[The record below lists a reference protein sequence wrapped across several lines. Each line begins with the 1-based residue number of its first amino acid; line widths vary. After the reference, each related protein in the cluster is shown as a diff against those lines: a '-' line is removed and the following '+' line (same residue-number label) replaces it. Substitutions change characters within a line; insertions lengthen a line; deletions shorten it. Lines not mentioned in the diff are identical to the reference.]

1 MIMTKEQQDL
11 AWACLNKHAR
21 SEIRRVYQYECKNPD
36 YNRGFNNALE
46 LVFSASNFTTDS
58 EPEEMLMV
66 ERNKVQESH
75 NHYQKTWDEDHSN
88 EWANGIC
95 FILEDLFGDK
105 CLPDKEL
112 NEANFTK
119 SDSSQSSDS
128 SHNDHPQPKFNL
140 NEIVRVTSNDKFGT
154 VGRII
159 KVDEEDDGFF
169 YTLNGVKDWR
179 FVEKNLEPYTEQI
192 LSSAESSKS
201 DQNPPKPKFNLGDI
215 VRNKYYGNGGIK
227 HINQIFITS
236 YGCIYEVEGGRFHEK
251 WLEPYTKE
259 SRNLSQNTA
268 NCDKPEDNQL
278 KDNMKEKELDLTQ
291 LLKGCE
297 GEWFYVVPCGEME
310 LKGIAKIELKP
321 LHFSR
326 DTINCLTKADGR
338 AYEDGSCIIYPSR
351 ALYEKYPLDAYSA
364 WLEWKESRKSKYVL
378 QAQLRLVSNDGEM
391 IEDYECVEV
400 EVSDIDLT
408 QAAEAVRET
417 LEKFHSNHTKQ

>member
-11 AWACLNKHAR
+11 AWASLNKHAR
-21 SEIRRVYQYECKNPD
+21 SEIRRGYQYECKNPD

-46 LVFSASNFTTDS
+46 LVFSVSNLTTDS

-297 GEWFYVVPCGEME
+297 GEDIFDIE
-310 LKGIAKIELKP
+310 KGIVTIKEVKQRCIATKSDEGIINYVGKYIEQFP
-321 LHFSR
+321 SGGARF
-326 DTINCLTKADGR
+326 
-338 AYEDGSCIIYPSR
+338 YPSR

-364 WLEWKESRKSKYVL
+364 WMEWKESRKPKFIV
-378 QAQLRLVSNDGEM
+378 QAQIRLISNQGKT

-400 EVSDIDLT
+400 EVSDTDLAKAT
-408 QAAEAVRET
+408 EAINEV
-417 LEKFHSNHTKQ
+417 LQKLNEKNTEQ

>member
-11 AWACLNKHAR
+11 AWASLNKYAR

-46 LVFSASNFTTDS
+46 LVFSASN
-58 EPEEMLMV
+58 L
-66 ERNKVQESH
+66 
-75 NHYQKTWDEDHSN
+75 
-88 EWANGIC
+88 
-95 FILEDLFGDK
+95 
-105 CLPDKEL
+105 
-112 NEANFTK
+112 TK

-297 GEWFYVVPCGEME
+297 GEDIFDIE
-310 LKGIAKIELKP
+310 KGIVTIKEVKQRCIATKSDEGIINYVGKYIEQFP
-321 LHFSR
+321 SGGARF
-326 DTINCLTKADGR
+326 
-338 AYEDGSCIIYPSR
+338 YPSR

-364 WLEWKESRKSKYVL
+364 WMEWKANRKFPKLNEEFWIIQADGTVDRRYNTGSEFVNNLIASGNCFRTEALATKGAAGIRQYL
-378 QAQLRLVSNDGEM
+378 QN
-391 IEDYECVEV
+391 
-400 EVSDIDLT
+400 
-408 QAAEAVRET
+408 
-417 LEKFHSNHTKQ
+417 FHNQNTGGNE